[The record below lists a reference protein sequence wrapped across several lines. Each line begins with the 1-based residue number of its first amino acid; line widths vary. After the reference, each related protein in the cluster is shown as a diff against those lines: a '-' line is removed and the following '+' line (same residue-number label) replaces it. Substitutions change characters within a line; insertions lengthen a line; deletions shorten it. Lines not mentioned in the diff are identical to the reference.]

1 MYEGEYPDIKRDQDL
16 GEIVLRG
23 QKKQKSPKQWN
34 KGTQNKLRKLR
45 DADREAE
52 TRRLYKEKSTAIEEY
67 EIDKFK

>member
-1 MYEGEYPDIKRDQDL
+1 
-16 GEIVLRG
+16 VLRG
-23 QKKQKSPKQWN
+23 EKKKKVPKQWS

-45 DADREAE
+45 DADREVE